1 MCIRSGRRHFAH
13 LRISF
18 LSAIGLLRRDMP
30 HPRSAHKRASVIIL
44 RLLIQKMSFFR
55 RVFFTGNGN
64 VPLLDMYC
72 IGHPSRIIQPLFD
85 FPPFPPTIGAKFG
98 KRKMSSFFGLFSF
111 LLPTWRLSFFF
122 GGGWG
127 RGIMKTLK
135 GGMYFW
141 VGAHKTSF
149 TLSSSIYFTSWRRWE
164 KAACVV

>member
-1 MCIRSGRRHFAH
+1 MPLCTSADCFSLCYRVTPSRHATH
-13 LRISF
+13 TQCAQKSLRHS
-18 LSAIGLLRRDMP
+18 SRATYSKMP
-30 HPRSAHKRASVIIL
+30 
-44 RLLIQKMSFFR
+44 FFR

-72 IGHPSRIIQPLFD
+72 NGHPSRIIQLPLFD

-111 LLPTWRLSFFF
+111 LLPTWRLFFIF
-122 GGGWG
+122 LGGSWG

-149 TLSSSIYFTSWRRWE
+149 TLSSIYFTSWRRWE